1 MKAFKCTADC
11 FKEKGNNV
19 IRVPGELGHGET
31 HLNCKRMIDITF
43 WKCCCLMTTECQNK
57 VSEDICYDTKSDNCQ
72 QRNRHSLFISW
83 EMRQVSKVNS
93 NPVISQLDIFTSCPE
108 NIFLPSGRC
117 SKSISKL
124 ERKHWEKKNH
134 TPKPLIEMPTQFQE
148 APKLPVFMDL
158 QNAQITNP
166 VLFLT
171 SEEVWRRSLGS
182 PYADFIYTQTGDQRD
197 HYSSDVSVVK

>member
-19 IRVPGELGHGET
+19 IRVPGELGHGEM

-43 WKCCCLMTTECQNK
+43 WKCCLMTTECQNK

-148 APKLPVFMDL
+148 APKLQIHKDWE
-158 QNAQITNP
+158 NAQENKPCT
-166 VLFLT
+166 VLNFGGFL
-171 SEEVWRRSLGS
+171 EKILRKSLCRFHIHS
-182 PYADFIYTQTGDQRD
+182 NW
-197 HYSSDVSVVK
+197 